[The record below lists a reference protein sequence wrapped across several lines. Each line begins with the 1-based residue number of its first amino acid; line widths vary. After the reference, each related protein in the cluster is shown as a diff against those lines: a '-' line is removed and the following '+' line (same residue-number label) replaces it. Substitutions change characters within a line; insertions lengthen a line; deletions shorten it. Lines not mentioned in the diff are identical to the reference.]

1 MKSHHSLF
9 DITVEKLAETDAAVL
24 VHDGDKSKAVWL
36 PKSQIEIEP
45 AEVGGLFIVTAPEWL
60 LADKGLV

>member
-24 VHDGDKSKAVWL
+24 VHNGDGSKAVWL

-45 AEVGGLFIVTAPEWL
+45 SDVGGLFIVTAPEWL